1 MCPDSTPDRSNV
13 KGMTTHPSSAT
24 PPPST
29 PSLPTTSYA
38 ILGMLALRPWSAYE
52 LTQQTRRSL
61 DFCWPTAESVLYHEP
76 KRLVRLGLATAKRQA
91 AGRRTRT
98 VYAITEQGRRVL
110 ADWLATTPSPPGL
123 EVEAM
128 LRLLYADQGS
138 KQDLLD
144 AIRATRAWA
153 LARAPERLAQVRGY
167 LADGGP
173 FPERLHIITLFGR
186 FYLDLF
192 ELLARWADLAEAEI
206 AAWPRTAG
214 LGMTDRT
221 RALLEEMLTRL
232 QALADHAAEQPPPGS
247 GVT

>member
-1 MCPDSTPDRSNV
+1 
-13 KGMTTHPSSAT
+13 MTTRPSS
-24 PPPST
+24 ST

-61 DFCWPTAESVLYHEP
+61 DYCWPTAESVLYSEP

-98 VYAITEQGRRVL
+98 VYAITEQGRRAL
-110 ADWLATTPSPPGL
+110 AEWLATPPSPPGL
-123 EVEAM
+123 EFEAI

-153 LARAPERLAQVRGY
+153 LARAPEGLAQVRGY

-173 FPERLHIITLFGR
+173 FPERLHVIALFGR
-186 FYLDLF
+186 FHLDLF
-192 ELLARWADLAEAEI
+192 ELLVRWADLAEVEI
-206 AAWPRTAG
+206 AAWPRTAD
-214 LGMTDRT
+214 LGMTDQT
-221 RALLEEMLTRL
+221 RALLEEMRSRL
-232 QALADHAAEQPPPGS
+232 QVLTDRTTEQPTPGS